1 MAHIDPRIVCC
12 NDVMAHIDPRIVCC
26 NDVMGHNNH
35 RISCCSDAKAHIDRR
50 ISCCNDVM
58 AILTTESVV
67 AMIPSIRIV
76 VHILQLFVMQLI
88 IIHPI
93 GVAKSVAQ
101 RR

>member
-1 MAHIDPRIVCC
+1 MKTGRRNDVKAHIDHRISCYNDVKGHIDHRISCC
-12 NDVMAHIDPRIVCC
+12 NDVMAHID
-26 NDVMGHNNH
+26 H
-35 RISCCSDAKAHIDRR
+35 RM
-50 ISCCNDVM
+50 SCCNDVM
-58 AILTTESVV
+58 TILTTESVV

>member
-1 MAHIDPRIVCC
+1 MKTGRRNDVKGHIDPRIVCC
-12 NDVMAHIDPRIVCC
+12 NDVMA
-26 NDVMGHNNH
+26 
-35 RISCCSDAKAHIDRR
+35 IS
-50 ISCCNDVM
+50 
-58 AILTTESVV
+58 TTESVV
-67 AMIPSIRIV
+67 ATILSIRIL

>member
-1 MAHIDPRIVCC
+1 MKTGRRNDVKGHID
-12 NDVMAHIDPRIVCC
+12 H
-26 NDVMGHNNH
+26 
-35 RISCCSDAKAHIDRR
+35 R

-67 AMIPSIRIV
+67 ATIPSIRIV

>member
-1 MAHIDPRIVCC
+1 MKIGCRNDVKGHID
-12 NDVMAHIDPRIVCC
+12 H
-26 NDVMGHNNH
+26 
-35 RISCCSDAKAHIDRR
+35 R

-101 RR
+101 RC

>member
-1 MAHIDPRIVCC
+1 MSCC
-12 NDVMAHIDPRIVCC
+12 NDVMAHID
-26 NDVMGHNNH
+26 H
-35 RISCCSDAKAHIDRR
+35 R

-58 AILTTESVV
+58 AHIDHRMSCCNDVMAHIDHRMSCCNDVMTILTTESVV

>member
-1 MAHIDPRIVCC
+1 MKTGGRNDVKGHIDHRIS
-12 NDVMAHIDPRIVCC
+12 CC
-26 NDVMGHNNH
+26 NDVMGHIDH
-35 RISCCSDAKAHIDRR
+35 RIV
-50 ISCCNDVM
+50 CCNDVM

-67 AMIPSIRIV
+67 ATILSIRIL

>member
-1 MAHIDPRIVCC
+1 MKTGRRNDVKGHID
-12 NDVMAHIDPRIVCC
+12 
-26 NDVMGHNNH
+26 H
-35 RISCCSDAKAHIDRR
+35 RMSYCS
-50 ISCCNDVM
+50 DVM

-67 AMIPSIRIV
+67 ATILSIRIL

>member
-1 MAHIDPRIVCC
+1 MKT
-12 NDVMAHIDPRIVCC
+12 
-26 NDVMGHNNH
+26 G
-35 RISCCSDAKAHIDRR
+35 RR
-50 ISCCNDVM
+50 SDVM
-58 AILTTESVV
+58 AISTAESVV
-67 AMIPSIRIV
+67 ATIPSIRIV

>member
-1 MAHIDPRIVCC
+1 MKIGCRNDVKGHID
-12 NDVMAHIDPRIVCC
+12 H
-26 NDVMGHNNH
+26 
-35 RISCCSDAKAHIDRR
+35 R

>member
-1 MAHIDPRIVCC
+1 MKTSRRNDVKGHID
-12 NDVMAHIDPRIVCC
+12 H
-26 NDVMGHNNH
+26 
-35 RISCCSDAKAHIDRR
+35 R

-67 AMIPSIRIV
+67 ATILSIRIL

>member
-1 MAHIDPRIVCC
+1 MKTGRRNDVKGHID
-12 NDVMAHIDPRIVCC
+12 
-26 NDVMGHNNH
+26 H
-35 RISCCSDAKAHIDRR
+35 RMSYCS
-50 ISCCNDVM
+50 DVM

-67 AMIPSIRIV
+67 ATILSIRIV